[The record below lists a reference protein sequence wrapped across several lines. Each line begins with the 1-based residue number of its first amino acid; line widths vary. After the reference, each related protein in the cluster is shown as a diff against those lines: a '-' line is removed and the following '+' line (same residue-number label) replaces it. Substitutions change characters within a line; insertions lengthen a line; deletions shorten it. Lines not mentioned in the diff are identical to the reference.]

1 MRNVLSQKFRRHQVT
16 ERNETTIV
24 KKSDSSSNTGGESS
38 GPKEFSRRSS
48 MRDEINVE
56 QCYSESSNAPR
67 ILHATQSLNDAR
79 TTPQSSMSAKY
90 SREYPSILREQNLT
104 KEKKSY
110 RHSIMIPIER
120 TNKESTEQSENFLR
134 RQQQKL
140 YKLRGESLRK
150 FGQTNTPQGL
160 DEQQRR
166 ARQHASLPPMGR
178 QNQYP
183 QENIPHQLP
192 FELIIDRYP
201 PQLVRSIDKTK
212 QLDIWTVSDS
222 GIYHK
227 RHEFPQESS
236 FGFSPFPVHGPFM
249 AEELMLEQE
258 SKIIQRQ
265 ESKVSGCYDSANQY
279 YSGNVN
285 GQTVGMSSSNIMSS
299 SDELW
304 HSAYECFPQQKKFT
318 PQPQLQQPKIPQI
331 QDEQKQQNNK
341 IQTMSILA
349 EENGSECN
357 IQKNFHLK
365 NILVTNL
372 NVSGCFS
379 ERIVLFVKIPK
390 IMASNI
396 LGPQI
401 ETSTLSEQQANEEV
415 RLIMYK
421 GTKPKTKLMSKSV
434 ESTGTLEGEENRRE
448 SERIVYPVRVEISGP
463 VHFLHA
469 TNMNVMNSSDNPT
482 DYSIQTS
489 MTSSGGMKEFRQGTF
504 ETNFSKNRQKS
515 PSPTKWTQTEYQPK
529 INYNLSPEELNPV
542 KTQFE
547 DKRQSQVI
555 SPPVERFIESVCDI
569 QPILAEIS
577 EAMCHQALPYEKKYE
592 ESSLRKE
599 NKNEGPPPI
608 PPKKHLIK
616 RQQKYIYKIEE
627 KNKKNLKEYFNSEDI
642 NQQNPYLIQSTS
654 HCHLAR
660 VTEITQE
667 WLVKCNNKLKNNN
680 NKYEDNEGVNF
691 CNIIIKP
698 LYGQEFD
705 KAEFWTIE
713 WKENI
718 QEKSNKDKD
727 KRIFD
732 NTSEG
737 IYLRDDGINKK
748 EGNFNNYRGK
758 FSTLQTSNHQFRQ
771 PGFQEKIYKTRSF
784 NNDELPR
791 LIEQTQ
797 YEELRRALL
806 DVQRDLDSA
815 QEYKKNNAEVERIEN
830 VILSISERI
839 KLPNEPVTK
848 AQAEAKEE
856 LLRVRLARMI
866 LNLDPDFE
874 PKQNFKEN
882 LKRDN
887 VDLSN
892 ENVFA
897 DIALEGYYVRAL
909 REPIGLLREKLALLE
924 HRLLSEQQLEIN
936 DQLIRIDL
944 TPPPLQNLE
953 QKRRKESL
961 SQRSD
966 EISRMTPL
974 IVMLRHKLNALDDLC
989 HKEQLKA
996 NSTNISGRLTPYEE
1010 RKTVFDLLVR
1020 INEEIDTIH
1029 KLCREENVKERIE
1042 IVLKVL
1048 KV

>member
-1 MRNVLSQKFRRHQVT
+1 
-16 ERNETTIV
+16 
-24 KKSDSSSNTGGESS
+24 
-38 GPKEFSRRSS
+38 
-48 MRDEINVE
+48 
-56 QCYSESSNAPR
+56 
-67 ILHATQSLNDAR
+67 
-79 TTPQSSMSAKY
+79 
-90 SREYPSILREQNLT
+90 
-104 KEKKSY
+104 
-110 RHSIMIPIER
+110 
-120 TNKESTEQSENFLR
+120 
-134 RQQQKL
+134 
-140 YKLRGESLRK
+140 
-150 FGQTNTPQGL
+150 
-160 DEQQRR
+160 
-166 ARQHASLPPMGR
+166 
-178 QNQYP
+178 
-183 QENIPHQLP
+183 
-192 FELIIDRYP
+192 
-201 PQLVRSIDKTK
+201 
-212 QLDIWTVSDS
+212 
-222 GIYHK
+222 
-227 RHEFPQESS
+227 
-236 FGFSPFPVHGPFM
+236 
-249 AEELMLEQE
+249 
-258 SKIIQRQ
+258 
-265 ESKVSGCYDSANQY
+265 
-279 YSGNVN
+279 
-285 GQTVGMSSSNIMSS
+285 
-299 SDELW
+299 
-304 HSAYECFPQQKKFT
+304 
-318 PQPQLQQPKIPQI
+318 
-331 QDEQKQQNNK
+331 
-341 IQTMSILA
+341 
-349 EENGSECN
+349 
-357 IQKNFHLK
+357 
-365 NILVTNL
+365 
-372 NVSGCFS
+372 
-379 ERIVLFVKIPK
+379 
-390 IMASNI
+390 MASNI

-415 RLIMYK
+415 RLLMYK

-448 SERIVYPVRVEISGP
+448 SERVIYPVRVEISGP

-482 DYSIQTS
+482 DYSIHTS

-529 INYNLSPEELNPV
+529 INYNLNPEELNTV

-577 EAMCHQALPYEKKYE
+577 EAMCHQE
-592 ESSLRKE
+592 EI
-599 NKNEGPPPI
+599 N
-608 PPKKHLIK
+608 
-616 RQQKYIYKIEE
+616 
-627 KNKKNLKEYFNSEDI
+627 

-680 NKYEDNEGVNF
+680 KYGMNEDNEGVDF

-705 KAEFWTIE
+705 KAEFWTMA

-718 QEKSNKDKD
+718 
-727 KRIFD
+727 
-732 NTSEG
+732 
-737 IYLRDDGINKK
+737 
-748 EGNFNNYRGK
+748 
-758 FSTLQTSNHQFRQ
+758 
-771 PGFQEKIYKTRSF
+771 
-784 NNDELPR
+784 
-791 LIEQTQ
+791 
-797 YEELRRALL
+797 
-806 DVQRDLDSA
+806 
-815 QEYKKNNAEVERIEN
+815 EYKKNNAEVQRIEN

-866 LNLDPDFE
+866 LNLNPDFE

-882 LKRDN
+882 IKKDN

-936 DQLIRIDL
+936 DQLLRIDL

-996 NSTNISGRLTPYEE
+996 NTINISGRLTPYEE

-1048 KV
+1048 KKVSSSIDKIMETLKNMSTATTVATSRQLSISSLSESKQNILNVDRPIIYQQQIDHPSSSKLEQAILNKQQQKEKNINILSQTKQTFLQRMKAKQNEKKTEQFFDFPLNGNNKQQNIESKHSKIYKQDNIVFKNVDNENVPPKPKSLTSSIEERIGPLYSIIEEDPSSSKQTNISKQRVNAVELSAHLDRPYESTSRVNAFIPLLTTRTATRIESPPLVNFKYTS

>member
-1 MRNVLSQKFRRHQVT
+1 
-16 ERNETTIV
+16 
-24 KKSDSSSNTGGESS
+24 
-38 GPKEFSRRSS
+38 
-48 MRDEINVE
+48 EI
-56 QCYSESSNAPR
+56 
-67 ILHATQSLNDAR
+67 ID
-79 TTPQSSMSAKY
+79 K
-90 SREYPSILREQNLT
+90 
-104 KEKKSY
+104 
-110 RHSIMIPIER
+110 
-120 TNKESTEQSENFLR
+120 EQSENFLR

-183 QENIPHQLP
+183 QENIPQQLP

-236 FGFSPFPVHGPFM
+236 FGFSPFPVNGPFI

-265 ESKVSGCYDSANQY
+265 ESKVSGCYDSTIQY

-304 HSAYECFPQQKKFT
+304 HSAYECFPQQK
-318 PQPQLQQPKIPQI
+318 
-331 QDEQKQQNNK
+331 
-341 IQTMSILA
+341 
-349 EENGSECN
+349 
-357 IQKNFHLK
+357 
-365 NILVTNL
+365 
-372 NVSGCFS
+372 
-379 ERIVLFVKIPK
+379 
-390 IMASNI
+390 
-396 LGPQI
+396 
-401 ETSTLSEQQANEEV
+401 V
-415 RLIMYK
+415 RLLMYK

-482 DYSIQTS
+482 DYSIHTS

-504 ETNFSKNRQKS
+504 ETNFSKIRQKS

-529 INYNLSPEELNPV
+529 ISYNLNPKEP
-542 KTQFE
+542 KTQCE

-577 EAMCHQALPYEKKYE
+577 EAMCHQALPFEKKYE
-592 ESSLRKE
+592 ESNLRKE
-599 NKNEGPPPI
+599 NKNGGPPPI
-608 PPKKHLIK
+608 PPKMHLIK
-616 RQQKYIYKIEE
+616 RQPKYIYKIEE
-627 KNKKNLKEYFNSEDI
+627 QNKKNLKEYFNSEDI

-667 WLVKCNNKLKNNN
+667 WLVKCNNKLKYNN
-680 NKYEDNEGVNF
+680 NKYGMNEDNKGVNF

-705 KAEFWTIE
+705 EAEFWTIE

-718 QEKSNKDKD
+718 QEKSNKVKD
-727 KRIFD
+727 EMIFD
-732 NTSEG
+732 DTSER
-737 IYLRDDGINKK
+737 IYLKDDGINKK
-748 EGNFNNYRGK
+748 EGNFNKYRGK
-758 FSTLQTSNHQFRQ
+758 FSTLQTSNRQFRQ

-806 DVQRDLDSA
+806 D
-815 QEYKKNNAEVERIEN
+815 EYKKNNAEVERIEN

-882 LKRDN
+882 IKRDN
-887 VDLSN
+887 VNLSN
-892 ENVFA
+892 KNVFA

-936 DQLIRIDL
+936 DQLLRIDL

-996 NSTNISGRLTPYEE
+996 NTTNISGRLTPYEE

-1048 KV
+1048 KKVSSSIDKIMETLKNMSTATTVATSRQPSISSLSETKQNILNVD